1 VTDCPGATYRFQ
13 VFLRKHLGD
22 QPHALVE
29 FEGFSIAVAGSDTRA
44 LLSAMLKGKES
55 VVGQQGGIL
64 VTEDGEDAAFVFGTV
79 GLRQGR
85 SGLEVQQDDAV
96 V

>member
-1 VTDCPGATYRFQ
+1 
-13 VFLRKHLGD
+13 
-22 QPHALVE
+22 
-29 FEGFSIAVAGSDTRA
+29 
-44 LLSAMLKGKES
+44 MLKGKES

>member
-1 VTDCPGATYRFQ
+1 
-13 VFLRKHLGD
+13 
-22 QPHALVE
+22 
-29 FEGFSIAVAGSDTRA
+29 
-44 LLSAMLKGKES
+44 
-55 VVGQQGGIL
+55 